1 LLSLYETTLSSGG
14 SKKILRNI
22 FRNPSYDNTLL
33 ESRYDLIRW
42 LKNYCNDYKN
52 MIKTFRSVHAV
63 DTLLRKLSDSRIE
76 TDDWRKLTRSL
87 ESMIIL
93 HKVIQEKIRSSED

>member
-1 LLSLYETTLSSGG
+1 
-14 SKKILRNI
+14 
-22 FRNPSYDNTLL
+22 
-33 ESRYDLIRW
+33 
-42 LKNYCNDYKN
+42 